1 MTENEVRDRNLVD
14 KNTEKPDERR
24 WKRRF
29 GFMGISILILTTITL
44 QLLVSLST
52 AIIYPLD
59 LMHAELVPG
68 RGDGIPRRISLG
80 GSGGC
85 MWFDDL
91 SGPPTKCTIGTHF
104 HPDAQILS
112 LSEEKDTILW
122 AMSAKIGVWRIS
134 NFLATGLVV
143 CGLIS
148 FVLAIRFRRIRIL
161 TSAIFYS
168 ATIVTWA
175 ALICNIT
182 YLIIVQRNIRS
193 SRPRFHADLGN
204 VIWLW
209 VTSTALVSVTS
220 CLIVGF
226 FGPEKSEGAGLQE
239 ESKEG
244 NIDTR
249 SRVVN
254 DVV

>member
-1 MTENEVRDRNLVD
+1 MTENEVRDRDLID
-14 KNTEKPDERR
+14 KNTEKSDEGR

-59 LMHAELVPG
+59 LMHAELIPG
-68 RGDGIPRRISLG
+68 RGDGIPRRISVG

-91 SGPPTKCTIGTHF
+91 SGVPAKCTIGIHF
-104 HPDAQILS
+104 HPDAEILS

-122 AMSAKIGVWRIS
+122 AMSAKIGVWSIS
-134 NFLATGLVV
+134 NFLATGLVI
-143 CGLIS
+143 CSLIS

-168 ATIVTWA
+168 ATMVTWA

-182 YLIIVQRNIRS
+182 YLIIVQRNVRS
-193 SRPRFHADLGN
+193 SRPRFHAELGN
-204 VIWLW
+204 DIWLW
-209 VTSTALVSVTS
+209 VASTVLVSMTS
-220 CLIVGF
+220 CLIVGIF
-226 FGPEKSEGAGLQE
+226 EPEKSDIAEPQEG
-239 ESKEG
+239 SKEG
-244 NIDTR
+244 DADTR
-249 SRVVN
+249 VRVV
-254 DVV
+254 DHVV